1 MELIAR
7 VEPLT
12 LTRAVRGPF
21 DYRLGPGQPGI
32 GVGSLVRVPF
42 GRSRTLG
49 VVVELVDRSELPL
62 DRLSAPEEVLPASVP
77 ADLVSLARWMAN
89 EYCSTP
95 ARALGLVLAPGARKG
110 RRARKNSAPRRAA
123 KRYRIASAPAA
134 PPPLTDAQ
142 RTALE
147 PIVAAVRERQ
157 AKRFLLHGVTGSG
170 KTEVYLRAV

>member
-21 DYRLGPGQPGI
+21 DYRLGPDQAAVD
-32 GVGSLVRVPF
+32 VGSLVRVPF

-62 DRLSAPEEVLPASVP
+62 DRLAEPEEVLPASVP
-77 ADLVSLARWMAN
+77 ADLVSLARWMAA

-95 ARALGLVLAPGARKG
+95 ARALGLVLAPGAKKG
-110 RRARKNSAPRRAA
+110 RKPRKSRAGRRTP
-123 KRYRIASAPAA
+123 KSYRIGSIPAV
-134 PPPLTDAQ
+134 PPPLTAAQ
-142 RTALE
+142 QAALE
-147 PIVAAVRERQ
+147 PILAAAHER
-157 AKRFLLHGVTGSG
+157 RM
-170 KTEVYLRAV
+170 